1 MKIEKNKHKKWL
13 YIVTVIL
20 ILGAG
25 SAAVFGY
32 THRQQPATVTNNE
45 PSLDPNRNKVD
56 LGSATTDQQQ
66 AGKDIKKETVD
77 SNNQPTPSPG
87 ANIPVII
94 SAASQNGSTLQ
105 VRSLIQSV
113 ISDGTCSLELS
124 HNGQKVTK
132 SSGVQAMSSSSTCQ
146 GFDIPTSE
154 LSPGTWTI
162 QLMISAKEGAGAATR
177 SVDIQ

>member
-13 YIVTVIL
+13 YIVIAIVIL
-20 ILGAG
+20 AAG
-25 SAAVFGY
+25 SVTIYAY
-32 THRQQPATVTNNE
+32 THRQRPTAVTNNE
-45 PSLDPNRNKVD
+45 PISDPNRNKVD

-77 SNNQPTPSPG
+77 GSNQPAPSPG
-87 ANIPVII
+87 TSIPVII
-94 SAASQNGSTLQ
+94 SAASQNGSMLQ

-124 HNGQKVTK
+124 HNGQKVSK

-162 QLMISAKEGAGAATR
+162 QLTISAKEGTGVATR
-177 SVDIQ
+177 TVDIQ